1 MKPLIATATDQ
12 ALVALVSANRDTDAF
27 GELIRRHQ
35 SHVRNFIRSLV
46 RDDTAADDLAQDCF
60 IRAWDK
66 IHTYSGKGTFIGW
79 VLKIAYT
86 TFLQSKRKSKRY
98 EEIVDQAA
106 KEQVHYSD
114 PGNQEDALDVDKLLG
129 VLNEQERVIMLFSYA
144 YGLSHREISDATEL
158 PVGTVKSLIH
168 RAKEKIR
175 TQFEI
180 EDHQYG

>member
-1 MKPLIATATDQ
+1 M
-12 ALVALVSANRDTDAF
+12 
-27 GELIRRHQ
+27 
-35 SHVRNFIRSLV
+35 
-46 RDDTAADDLAQDCF
+46 
-60 IRAWDK
+60 
-66 IHTYSGKGTFIGW
+66 
-79 VLKIAYT
+79 KIAYT

-106 KEQVHYSD
+106 KEQVQHSD

-175 TQFEI
+175 AQFEI